1 MPNYIRIY
9 TELKRNMFQRR
20 PTLHNKL
27 FKADWRAYQNG
38 LIHTGNIKRLVLKR
52 IKYAILLPVLGI
64 LLYFGI
70 TGLVDMADGRYRP
83 EKKQASAISDDANL
97 MSKAEIR
104 TRIDSDLILNLKSKT
119 VSFGHAGKQFN
130 ATTSLDTDLQAYM
143 IEQMDWRSPRYTP
156 RYLGI
161 VVMDPVTGRVLS
173 MTGFDRDNKTGNPC
187 IMGKFPA
194 ASIFK
199 IVTAA
204 AAVET
209 CDLKP
214 NSKVSF
220 NGGKYTLYK
229 SQIKEN
235 TNKYTN
241 RILFKDSFAQSVNP
255 VFGKIGALRLGKNT
269 LEKYAL
275 AFGFNRDIGFEIPV
289 APSRVQLSEKPYQWA
304 EIACGFNRNT
314 TLSPLHG
321 AMLASA
327 VANHGILIEP
337 SIFDRVS
344 DDKGKTVY
352 VNHPAIIHQAITPQT
367 SETIMDLMQTTIKSG
382 TCRKAFR
389 GRKKDSI
396 LKRLTIGGKT
406 GSIYNRHR
414 DARFD
419 WFVGFAA
426 DKQSTAQIAIAVV
439 VGHGDYI
446 GTRASQYARL
456 AMKEYFGSYFSKTDK
471 PVEAKAQPVDA
482 KG

>member
-1 MPNYIRIY
+1 
-9 TELKRNMFQRR
+9 
-20 PTLHNKL
+20 
-27 FKADWRAYQNG
+27 
-38 LIHTGNIKRLVLKR
+38 
-52 IKYAILLPVLGI
+52 
-64 LLYFGI
+64 
-70 TGLVDMADGRYRP
+70 MADGRYRP
-83 EKKQASAISDDANL
+83 ENQQAAAIPENTKL

-104 TRIDSDLILNLKSKT
+104 TRIDSDRILNLKSKIIH
-119 VSFGHAGKQFN
+119 FEHAGEQFN

-143 IEQMDWRSPRYTP
+143 IEQMNWRSSRYTP

-161 VVMDPVTGRVLS
+161 VVMDPTTGRVLS
-173 MTGFDRDNKTGNPC
+173 MTGFDRDNKTDNPC
-187 IMGKFPA
+187 IMGEFPA

-214 NSKVSF
+214 NSKVAF

-229 SQIKEN
+229 SQIKEK

-255 VFGKIGALRLGKNT
+255 VFGKIGALRLGKDT

-304 EIACGFNRNT
+304 EIACGFNRDT

-327 VANHGILIEP
+327 VANHGILREP
-337 SIFDRVS
+337 SIFDRIS

-367 SETIMDLMQTTIKSG
+367 SETMIDLMQTTIKSG

-389 GRKKDSI
+389 GRKKDSV

-406 GSIYNRHR
+406 GSIYNRQR

-426 DKQSTAQIAIAVV
+426 DTQSSAQIAIAVV

-446 GTRASQYARL
+446 GTRASQYARR
-456 AMKEYFGSYFSKTDK
+456 AMKEYFGSYFSKADK
-471 PVEAKAQPVDA
+471 TIEVRTETVNA

>member
-1 MPNYIRIY
+1 
-9 TELKRNMFQRR
+9 MFHRR
-20 PTLHNKL
+20 PTSYRKPFRAN
-27 FKADWRAYQNG
+27 WRVYQDS
-38 LIHTGNIKRLVLKR
+38 LLQTGNKKRLILKR
-52 IKYAILLPVLGI
+52 IRHAIILPLLAV

-70 TGLVDMADGRYRP
+70 AALGNSAGGRHRP
-83 EKKQASAISDDANL
+83 ENQQSTGPLQTFHMWKDSDSI
-97 MSKAEIR
+97 SKADIR
-104 TRIDSDLILNLKSKT
+104 AGIDSDQMLNLT
-119 VSFGHAGKQFN
+119 TRTLNFDHAGGKFN
-130 ATTSLDTDLQAYM
+130 AATSIDIDLQEYM
-143 IEQMDWRSPRYTP
+143 LSRMDWRSPRYIP

-161 VVMDPVTGRVLS
+161 IVMDPATGRVLS
-173 MTGFDRDNKTGNPC
+173 MAGFDRDNKTGNPC

-214 NSKVSF
+214 ESRLTF

-229 SQIKEN
+229 SQIKEK

-255 VFGKIGALRLGKNT
+255 VFGKLGALSIGKNT

-275 AFGFNRDIGFEIPV
+275 AFGFNREIGFEIPV
-289 APSRVQLSEKPYQWA
+289 APSRVHLADDPYQWA
-304 EIACGFNRNT
+304 EIACGFNRDT

-321 AMLASA
+321 AMLVSA
-327 VANHGILIEP
+327 VVNHGILIEP
-337 SIFDRVS
+337 SIVDRVF
-344 DDKGKTVY
+344 DDQGKTVY
-352 VNHPAIIHQAITPQT
+352 VNHPVIIHQAIKPRT
-367 SETIMDLMQTTIKSG
+367 SALIMEMMQTTVKSG

-389 GRKKDSI
+389 GLKRDSV
-396 LKRLTIGGKT
+396 LARLTIGGKT
-406 GSIYNRHR
+406 GSIYNRQR

-426 DKQSTAQIAIAVV
+426 DKQTTAKIAVAVV
-439 VGHGDYI
+439 VGHGEYI
-446 GTRASQYARL
+446 GVRASQYARL
-456 AMKEYFGSYFSKTDK
+456 AMKEYFGSYFSKSKNT
-471 PVEAKAQPVDA
+471 VNAHAQPVKA

>member
-1 MPNYIRIY
+1 
-9 TELKRNMFQRR
+9 MFQKR
-20 PTLHNKL
+20 PTLHTKP
-27 FKADWRAYQNG
+27 FPTDWRDYQG
-38 LIHTGNIKRLVLKR
+38 SLIHTGNQKQLIFKR
-52 IKYAILLPVLGI
+52 IKYAIIMTVLGM
-64 LLYFGI
+64 LLYFGV
-70 TGLVDMADGRYRP
+70 TGLGDQADGRNCP
-83 EKKQASAISDDANL
+83 EDQQSATALQISRIQEETNAI
-97 MSKAEIR
+97 SKAEIR
-104 TRIDSDLILNLKSKT
+104 TSIDSGRVLNLT
-119 VSFGHAGKQFN
+119 TQTLNFYHAGKKFN
-130 ATTSLDTDLQAYM
+130 ATTSIDFNLQAYM
-143 IEQMDWRSPRYTP
+143 LSQMNWRSPRYIP

-161 VVMDPVTGRVLS
+161 VVMDPTTGRVLS
-173 MTGFDRDNKTGNPC
+173 MTGFDRDNKTDNPC

-199 IVTAA
+199 IITAA

-214 NSKVSF
+214 DSKLTF

-229 SQIKEN
+229 SQIKEK

-241 RILFKDSFAQSVNP
+241 RILFKDAFAQSVNP
-255 VFGKIGALRLGKNT
+255 VFGKIGALRLGKDT

-289 APSRVQLSEKPYQWA
+289 APSRVRLSEKPYQWA
-304 EIACGFNRNT
+304 EIACGFNRDT

-344 DDKGKTVY
+344 DDRGKTVY

-367 SETIMDLMQTTIKSG
+367 SETVMDLMQATIKSG

-389 GRKKDSI
+389 GRKKDAI

-406 GSIYNRHR
+406 GSIYNRQR

-426 DKQSTAQIAIAVV
+426 DKQSDAQIAIAVV
-439 VGHGDYI
+439 VGHGKYI
-446 GTRASQYARL
+446 GTRASHYARL
-456 AMKEYFGSYFSKTDK
+456 AMKEYFGSYFSKSNNTIGS
-471 PVEAKAQPVDA
+471 KAQPIKA